1 MPSISTFKH
10 DQFHR
15 GASVVL
21 ASTEAD
27 GCLMLAVLDNL
38 QQRGH
43 ITVPNFNKSCA
54 SGSLHPCIQSFSGHG
69 TGVPTSANVAGILE
83 TTKKVAKTIGEL
95 SLPAVKRNTQHLVSS
110 NCSHSSNTKMERL
123 K

>member
-43 ITVPNFNKSCA
+43 ITVPNFNNRCA
-54 SGSLHPCIQSFSGHG
+54 SGSLHPALNSFNGHG
-69 TGVPTSANVAGILE
+69 IGIATSANVAGILE
-83 TTKKVAKTIGEL
+83 TTKK
-95 SLPAVKRNTQHLVSS
+95 
-110 NCSHSSNTKMERL
+110 
-123 K
+123 